1 LATAEE
7 IRQKL
12 KIALDETR
20 MSIMGVQILIGFQL
34 QALIQESF
42 AELPWS
48 SKLCIAAALILMVG
62 TVGLLISPAAQH
74 RLVERGDVSL
84 RIVRLASGCIELAL
98 FAFATAIALD
108 VYVAMERIA
117 GSLMAICIAVAAFVA
132 AIGMWFVIGFFHRSD
147 TKQESAMDTSPK
159 RTPLSDKIDQML
171 TEARVVIPG
180 VQALLGF
187 QLIAVLTKPFEQ
199 LPSALKAAHAVGL
212 VLIALSI
219 VLLLAPAAFHRM
231 AVEGE
236 DTPLV
241 HEFGSIAITAATA
254 TLALGLGAEIMVAIG
269 ALSGRIGLAS
279 IVAAVMIVLLFGL
292 WYAWPLA
299 ARAHLQRKR

>member
-1 LATAEE
+1 LAAAHE
-7 IRQKL
+7 IKQKL

-34 QALIQESF
+34 QAVVQEGF
-42 AELPWS
+42 ARLPSS

-74 RLVERGDVSL
+74 RLVERGDVSW

-98 FAFATAIALD
+98 FALATGIALD
-108 VYVAMERIA
+108 VYVAIERIA
-117 GSLMAICIAVAAFVA
+117 GPVIAVCIAVAAFVVA
-132 AIGMWFVIGFFHRSD
+132 LGMWFVLGFFHRSD
-147 TKQESAMDTSPK
+147 TKESAMDTSPK

-199 LPSALKAAHAVGL
+199 IPSALKAAHAIGL

-219 VLLLAPAAFHRM
+219 VLLLAPAALHRL
-231 AVEGE
+231 AFDGE

-269 ALSGRIGLAS
+269 ALSGRIGLAAG
-279 IVAAVMIVLLFGL
+279 VAAVMIVLLLAL

-299 ARAHLQRKR
+299 ARAYLQRKR